1 MISKCFIGLSFILF
15 SFCCLA
21 QEKASKASD
30 VFHADYLYGRI
41 MRHSPQILHLIQ
53 GTTQGVLFSWERE
66 TFGEKEWQQLY
77 NYPSYGASLLIQ
89 DMGSPELGRVY
100 SLHGEYRF
108 FFLDRKLN
116 LKAGLGAGYIPN
128 TYDPIENPR
137 NTAYGSSFTA
147 SILFGLEYRFQ
158 RLFDLPLDFKVG
170 TFLVHYSNGKTKSP
184 NTSTNNYGLQAGLN
198 YNLSETK
205 KEYNTSSLE
214 PISKDWTWDILA
226 ASGANDS
233 GIWGEANE
241 AFLTLTT
248 SVNKRLSHLSGL
260 SLGLDAFFTPS
271 VKTFI
276 QYRAA
281 AFPEL
286 DNFQGD
292 EDWRRVGLFLGHELY
307 LGGWSVMSQIGYYVY
322 YPIDY
327 LNREYIKVGLRR
339 YITDKFYVSIVLKSH
354 YSKAEAIEYGIGI
367 RL

>member
-1 MISKCFIGLSFILF
+1 MISKCFISLSILLL
-15 SFCCLA
+15 SICGLA
-21 QEKASKASD
+21 QKKRSD

-53 GTTQGVLFSWERE
+53 GPTHGILFSWERK
-66 TFGEKEWQQLY
+66 TYGDKDWQQLY

-108 FFLDRKLN
+108 FFWERKLS

-128 TYDPIENPR
+128 TYDPETNPK
-137 NTAYGSSFTA
+137 NTAYGSALTA
-147 SILFGLEYRFQ
+147 SIIFGLEYRFENI
-158 RLFDLPLDFKVG
+158 FDLPLDLKFG
-170 TFLVHYSNGKTKSP
+170 GFLVHYSNGKTKSP
-184 NTSTNNYGLQAGLN
+184 NTSTNNYGLQAGLS
-198 YNLSETK
+198 YKLSEAERAYK
-205 KEYNTSSLE
+205 TSILE
-214 PISKDWTWDILA
+214 PVSTSWSWDIIA

-248 SVNKRLSHLSGL
+248 SVNKRLSHRSRLN
-260 SLGLDAFFTPS
+260 LGLDAFFTPS

-276 QYRAA
+276 QYRAS
-281 AFPEL
+281 AFPEE
-286 DNFQGD
+286 DQFQGD

-307 LGGWSVMSQIGYYVY
+307 LGQWSVISQVGYYVY
-322 YPIDY
+322 YPIEY
-327 LNREYIKVGLRR
+327 LDREYIRVGLRR
-339 YITDKFYVSIVLKSH
+339 YITDKFYVSLMLKSH
-354 YSKAEAIEYGIGI
+354 YSKAEAIEYGIGL